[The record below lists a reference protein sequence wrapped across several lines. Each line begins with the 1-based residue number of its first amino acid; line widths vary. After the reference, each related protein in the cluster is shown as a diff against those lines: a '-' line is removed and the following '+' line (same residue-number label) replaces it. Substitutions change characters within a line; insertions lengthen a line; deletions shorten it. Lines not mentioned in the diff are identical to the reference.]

1 MPPLGGMATTYSM
14 SSNCQAFAL
23 GHSSGSIHLFSKG
36 DNETFNDFSEQT
48 LIVDPPT
55 LNNPYIDIN
64 NEIASFSSVPVPLT
78 DQNLLSDWPLTTTPK
93 FRPTPVINPEI
104 MENSRVHMGIVSVPN
119 RIDFKRNQI
128 NDAAYQ
134 AYTDELESLASR
146 TAFSLREFDVSIEK
160 LNGTE
165 RNGRGESDS
174 SGGAKVENGLAE
186 N

>member
-1 MPPLGGMATTYSM
+1 
-14 SSNCQAFAL
+14 
-23 GHSSGSIHLFSKG
+23 
-36 DNETFNDFSEQT
+36 
-48 LIVDPPT
+48 
-55 LNNPYIDIN
+55 
-64 NEIASFSSVPVPLT
+64 
-78 DQNLLSDWPLTTTPK
+78 
-93 FRPTPVINPEI
+93 
-104 MENSRVHMGIVSVPN
+104 MGIVSVPN

-174 SGGAKVENGLAE
+174 SGGAKAENGLAE